1 MDFNLNGNSALQIRV
16 RYKHSSNGTVDF
28 SWSTS
33 AANSFSA
40 TRQLSAIYSGAGDW
54 QELVFDLGREPQWL
68 DQVITG
74 IQLDLNSNSG
84 DFEIDYIRGA
94 GPGQTDYSV
103 WAAGWYGGYLSD
115 PWSDWNGNGLS
126 NHAERLWGM
135 DPFVAGRSS
144 AITQPL
150 NVATGVFTYTRRD
163 VGLSSAAYSIWVSTD
178 LVGWTEDTAAVQT
191 RQSLSDGVETMEVT
205 LDSGLLNHDELFI
218 QVRAVE

>member
-1 MDFNLNGNSALQIRV
+1 MSRSGWIR
-16 RYKHSSNGTVDF
+16 SSLVF
-28 SWSTS
+28 SWISVVTPVILKSTTF
-33 AANSFSA
+33 AVRA
-40 TRQLSAIYSGAGDW
+40 Q
-54 QELVFDLGREPQWL
+54 
-68 DQVITG
+68 
-74 IQLDLNSNSG
+74 
-84 DFEIDYIRGA
+84 
-94 GPGQTDYSV
+94 GQSDYSV

-135 DPFVAGRSS
+135 DPFVAGRSR
-144 AITQPL
+144 AITQSL

-163 VGLSSAAYSIWVSTD
+163 IGLSSAAYSIWFSTD

-191 RQSLSDGVETMEVT
+191 QQSLSDGVETMEVT